1 MMLEFTNLAR
11 PFLSI
16 PVIGLVFALAAIL
29 VHRLLRQH
37 GGNHSH
43 SS

>member
-1 MMLEFTNLAR
+1 MMLELTNVAR

-16 PVIGLVFALAAIL
+16 PVIALVLAVAAI
-29 VHRLLRQH
+29 VAYRLLGPRQT
-37 GGNHSH
+37 NARP